1 VAKDGREFRSVVDVA
16 PTENTAV
23 FVDLEAVGGGG
34 ENLLLSTESHVYLR
48 KP

>member
-1 VAKDGREFRSVVDVA
+1 MKDGREFRSVIDV
-16 PTENTAV
+16 PSRENTAV
-23 FVDLEAVGGGG
+23 YVDLEAVGGGG